1 MLTPAYEQHFR
12 ERRAEIDEYG
22 EQRYDRLTNCEYPG
36 VPRWLWEPYIKE
48 FVHLP
53 HQSWLM
59 NDIPSRQQE
68 LEPDAPTI
76 VICHHGVRSAQVA
89 AYLEGNG
96 FSHLYN
102 LSGGVDAWA
111 KEVDSSMA
119 IY

>member
-1 MLTPAYEQHFR
+1 MQQITARQLQAWLEDENRTPPVLVDVR
-12 ERRAEIDEYG
+12 ENWETQICA
-22 EQRYDRLTNCEYPG
+22 LPG
-36 VPRWLWEPYIKE
+36 AVHVP
-48 FVHLP
+48 
-53 HQSWLM
+53 M